1 MTPQEQLATITKIIV
16 HPGRAHFDDFMSVAL
31 ATQFVQ
37 VRLGDRVVLEIERRV
52 PTSEELDDEK
62 VLIFDVG
69 GKHEPEKLNFDHHTL
84 EGPTCSFQL
93 FLEWLGIWDEFKIIH
108 PWADRAAFMD
118 HFGPSRWAEANG
130 IDKKIMCKM
139 VSPVEDAMVYSFYDD
154 PNSYFMLLTLE
165 AVGKYCIELMTKVR
179 ECIEDIERCH
189 DTFIT
194 KRGVLGFVYT
204 GEIKPRIFPAA
215 AYILAKKYGWAIS
228 ITPDD
233 RGAGW
238 SLYRFHEDS
247 GIDFT
252 RIKDHPDVTFTHF
265 SGFLAKVREGS
276 DFVELIDESVM

>member
-108 PWADRAAFMD
+108 PWPIAQPSWIILVLAA
-118 HFGPSRWAEANG
+118 G
-130 IDKKIMCKM
+130 
-139 VSPVEDAMVYSFYDD
+139 
-154 PNSYFMLLTLE
+154 L
-165 AVGKYCIELMTKVR
+165 
-179 ECIEDIERCH
+179 
-189 DTFIT
+189 
-194 KRGVLGFVYT
+194 KRM
-204 GEIKPRIFPAA
+204 E
-215 AYILAKKYGWAIS
+215 
-228 ITPDD
+228 
-233 RGAGW
+233 
-238 SLYRFHEDS
+238 
-247 GIDFT
+247 
-252 RIKDHPDVTFTHF
+252 
-265 SGFLAKVREGS
+265 
-276 DFVELIDESVM
+276 